1 MDVCWR
7 NLCRLKASDFISMT
21 SIFSQQKKRKV
32 QTQLKAFICNLDEHT
47 IRCIRGDESPLLRPP
62 SWRVR
67 KRFCMFVVS
76 LIHSDFI
83 HSSVVSQSVCLEDNN
98 IRETLA
104 GQKQRLPSVV
114 FIVVL
119 FLPLLHLLSP
129 VSFERRRTAGVKHAE
144 PTAASSGECMK
155 DGQREI
161 TWKLPVPRA
170 RNLLRRFHT
179 S

>member
-32 QTQLKAFICNLDEHT
+32 QTQLRAFICNLDEHT

-98 IRETLA
+98 IREV
-104 GQKQRLPSVV
+104 RNSVFPQLSSSSSSSSLC
-114 FIVVL
+114 FICSHLFPLRGGVQQVL
-119 FLPLLHLLSP
+119 NMLNRRRLHLASAWRTVNVKSP
-129 VSFERRRTAGVKHAE
+129 ESFLCQEHETFCVAFTRLKV
-144 PTAASSGECMK
+144 
-155 DGQREI
+155 
-161 TWKLPVPRA
+161 
-170 RNLLRRFHT
+170 
-179 S
+179 